1 MSAVCTEFTIP
12 ASQSLAKVS
21 AALKQKFTLVDQSSE
36 HLDIQCLD
44 SFDWRV
50 YRKKASIE
58 VTTHGKVSQLCWR
71 KQRSSQ
77 CLYYAETSGKIDF
90 AWDLPASRLRDL
102 LSRVLSVRALLP
114 QLELRVR
121 RRYLNK
127 LNKDKKTVLRIV
139 LHEYELLHPATASYK
154 KLQKRLEIV
163 PVKGYVKSYKQ
174 VLDFIE
180 GELCLPKSEEDILI
194 IALNALGR
202 QPADYSSK
210 GKCVLQANMP
220 ATAAIA
226 SLLKQMLQVMA
237 ANEQGILE
245 DIDSEFLHD
254 YRIALRKT
262 RSALKQIKDVFPQR
276 ELEDLQ
282 LQMNWLGSV
291 TSPAR
296 DIDVYL
302 LKFPGYRQ
310 MLPAELQ
317 QHLEPL
323 QALLLRKK
331 RTAYKNLATVL
342 KSKRYAD
349 FQNQY
354 WEFLHAPV
362 AQRAELVNAGR
373 AIKSVAD
380 ERIWKVYK
388 RALKEGNAIQ
398 DDSPAED
405 LHELR
410 KTCKKLRYLMELFQ
424 SLYGIK
430 AIKPLVKELKGLQD
444 NLGEYNDLHVQAET
458 LKEFAMEMEKQSA
471 LSPETQQA
479 MSLLIRHIEELQAE
493 ERAHFAN
500 RFESFSS
507 KEVKHKF
514 RRLFKP
520 VKVNNELDAC
530 AS

>member
-12 ASQSLAKVS
+12 TSQSLAKVS
-21 AALKQKFTLVDQSSE
+21 AALKQKFALVDQFSE
-36 HLDIQCLD
+36 RLDIQYLD
-44 SFDWRV
+44 SFDWRI
-50 YRKKASIE
+50 YKKKAVIE
-58 VTTHGKVSQLCWR
+58 ASKQGNVTLVCWR
-71 KQRSSQ
+71 KLQSSQ
-77 CLYYAETSGKIDF
+77 CPYYAETSGKIDF
-90 AWDLPASRLRDL
+90 AWNLPASRLREL

-121 RRYLNK
+121 RRHLNK

-139 LHEYELLHPATASYK
+139 LHEYELLHPETASYE

-163 PVKGYVKSYKQ
+163 PVKGYVKPYIQ
-174 VLDFIE
+174 ALDFIE
-180 GELCLPKSEEDILI
+180 RELRLPKTDKDMLTV
-194 IALNALGR
+194 ALNALGR
-202 QPADYSSK
+202 QPAYYSSK
-210 GKCVLQANMP
+210 GKCLLQVDMP

-226 SLLKQMLQVMA
+226 SLLKQMLKVMA

-262 RSALKQIKDVFPQR
+262 RSALKQIKGVFPQR
-276 ELEDLQ
+276 ELEDQQLQ
-282 LQMNWLGSV
+282 LNWLSSI

-296 DIDVYL
+296 DMDVYL
-302 LKFPGYRQ
+302 LKFSGYQQ
-310 MLPAELQ
+310 MLPDEMQ
-317 QHLEPL
+317 QHIEPL

-331 RTAYKNLATVL
+331 HIAYKKLATAL

-362 AQRAELVNAGR
+362 AQRAQLVNAGR
-373 AIKSVAD
+373 PIKSVAD

-388 RALKEGNAIQ
+388 RVLKEGNAIQ
-398 DDSPAED
+398 EDSPAED

-410 KTCKKLRYLMELFQ
+410 KTCKKLRYLMEFFQ
-424 SLYGIK
+424 GLYGIK
-430 AIKPLVKELKGLQD
+430 TIKPLVKELKGLQD
-444 NLGEYNDLHVQAET
+444 NLGEFNDLYIQAET
-458 LKEFAMEMEKQSA
+458 LKEFTIELDKQSA
-471 LSPETQQA
+471 LSSETRQA
-479 MSLLIRHIEELQAE
+479 MILLIQHIEELQAE
-493 ERAHFAN
+493 QRAYFASQ
-500 RFESFSS
+500 FEKFSS
-507 KEVKHKF
+507 KEVKRKF

-520 VKVNNELDAC
+520 AKVNNKLDKC

>member
-12 ASQSLAKVS
+12 TSQSLAKVN

-36 HLDIQCLD
+36 RLDIQCLD

-58 VTTHGKVSQLCWR
+58 VTTHGNVSQLRWR
-71 KQRSSQ
+71 KLQSSQ
-77 CLYYAETSGKIDF
+77 CPYYVETFGKIDF
-90 AWDLPASRLRDL
+90 AWNLPASRLREL
-102 LSRVLSVRALLP
+102 LSGVLSVRALLP

-127 LNKDKKTVLRIV
+127 LNRDQKTVLRIV
-139 LHEYELLHPATASYK
+139 LHEYELLHPETATYK

-174 VLDFIE
+174 ALDFIE
-180 GELCLPKSEEDILI
+180 RELRLPKTDKDILT
-194 IALNALGR
+194 IALDALGR
-202 QPADYSSK
+202 QRADYSSN

-226 SLLKQMLQVMA
+226 SLLKQMLKAMA
-237 ANEQGILE
+237 ANEQGMLE

-262 RSALKQIKDVFPQR
+262 RAALKQIKGVFPQR
-276 ELEDLQ
+276 ELEDQQLQ
-282 LQMNWLGSV
+282 LNWLSSI

-296 DIDVYL
+296 DMDVYL
-302 LKFPGYRQ
+302 LKFSGYQQ
-310 MLPAELQ
+310 MLPAEMQ
-317 QHLEPL
+317 QHIEPL

-331 RTAYKNLATVL
+331 RITYKKLATAL

-373 AIKSVAD
+373 PVKSVAD

-388 RALKEGNAIQ
+388 RVLKEGNAIQ
-398 DDSPAED
+398 EDSPAED

-410 KTCKKLRYLMELFQ
+410 KTCKKLRYLMEFFQ
-424 SLYGIK
+424 SLYGVK
-430 AIKPLVKELKGLQD
+430 AIKPLVKELKALQD
-444 NLGEYNDLHVQAET
+444 NLGEFNDLHIQAET
-458 LKEFAMEMEKQSA
+458 LKEFMMELDTQSA
-471 LSPETQQA
+471 LSPETRQA
-479 MSLLIRHIEELQAE
+479 MILLIQHIEELQAKQ
-493 ERAHFAN
+493 RAHFASQ
-500 RFESFSS
+500 FEKFSS

-514 RRLFKP
+514 RWLFEP
-520 VKVNNELDAC
+520 VKVNNELDTC
-530 AS
+530 TS

>member
-12 ASQSLAKVS
+12 PSQSLAKVS

-36 HLDIQCLD
+36 RLDIQCLD

-58 VTTHGKVSQLCWR
+58 VTTHGNVSLLRWR
-71 KQRSSQ
+71 KLHSSQ
-77 CLYYAETSGKIDF
+77 YPYYVETTGEIGF
-90 AWDLPASRLRDL
+90 AWNLPASPLREL
-102 LSRVLSVRALLP
+102 LSRVLSVRALIP

-127 LNKDKKTVLRIV
+127 LNKDKKTVLRFV
-139 LHEYELLHPATASYK
+139 LHEYELFHPETASYK

-163 PVKGYVKSYKQ
+163 AVKGYVKPYKQ
-174 VLDFIE
+174 ALDYIE
-180 GELCLPKSEEDILI
+180 RELRLPKSDKDILT

-202 QPADYSSK
+202 QPTDYLSK

-226 SLLKQMLQVMA
+226 SLLKQMLKVMA
-237 ANEQGILE
+237 ANEQGMLE

-262 RSALKQIKDVFPQR
+262 RSALKQIKGVFPQR

-282 LQMNWLGSV
+282 LQLNWLSSV

-388 RALKEGNAIQ
+388 RVLKEGSAIQ

-410 KTCKKLRYLMELFQ
+410 KTCKKLRYLMEFFQ

-444 NLGEYNDLHVQAET
+444 NLGEFNDLHIQAET
-458 LKEFAMEMEKQSA
+458 LKEFTMELDKQSA
-471 LSPETQQA
+471 LSPETRQA
-479 MSLLIRHIEELQAE
+479 MSLLIQHIEELQAE
-493 ERAHFAN
+493 ERNSFVVQ
-500 RFESFSS
+500 FEKSGNVA
-507 KEVKHKF
+507 VKRKF
-514 RRLFKP
+514 KQLFKP
-520 VKVNNELDAC
+520 VKLRTNAD
-530 AS
+530 